1 MHIMWELP
9 TNKPSFL
16 FKNTQDFN
24 QTTDVGPQEPISFID
39 NINLYFN
46 CLGFVQDDF
55 KRSPNGMSWGGV
67 KSQIFVKM
75 QVFLCTFYFT
85 IVFQNGGQQICTHF
99 GTVSIFISNPYIILK
114 LVGIQNVVHY
124 VEERLYKGH

>member
-1 MHIMWELP
+1 MACHGE
-9 TNKPSFL
+9 
-16 FKNTQDFN
+16 
-24 QTTDVGPQEPISFID
+24 
-39 NINLYFN
+39 
-46 CLGFVQDDF
+46 
-55 KRSPNGMSWGGV
+55 GGV
-67 KSQIFVKM
+67 KSHIFVKM

-85 IVFQNGGQQICTHF
+85 IVFQNGGQQSCTHF